1 MRNRQAT
8 NLGGWALVFLLA
20 ALPGPARAA
29 DVRLGDILPGGGT
42 IHKNIVSM
50 REARYTGVVQQNTD
64 FSCGAAAVATI
75 LKYAYGKNVTEHD
88 VVEGMF
94 RVSDPQVARERG
106 FSLLDIK
113 HYVQTLD
120 MRGRGYKMSMDDL
133 ARIRVPTVVLLDI
146 KGYKHFVV
154 LKKIKDGRV
163 YLGDPALGNKVMPTK
178 DFAAGWNGIV
188 FAIIGRGFDRH
199 TALLTP
205 PEPLTVRRSGMQTP
219 LTDAELLDFGFTHAD
234 LF

>member
-1 MRNRQAT
+1 MRNRQAL
-8 NLGGWALVFLLA
+8 NLGGWTLAFLLA

-42 IHKNIVSM
+42 IHKSIVSM
-50 REARYTGVVQQNTD
+50 REARYTDVVQQNTD

-75 LKYAYGKNVTEHD
+75 LKYAYGQNVTERD
-88 VVEGMF
+88 VIEGMF
-94 RVSDPQVARERG
+94 RVSDPKAARERG

-133 ARIRVPTVVLLDI
+133 ARIRVPTIVLLDI

-154 LKKIKDGRV
+154 LKRVKNGRV
-163 YLGDPALGNKVMPTK
+163 YLGDPALGNKVMAMK
-178 DFAAGWNGIV
+178 EFAAGWNGIV
-188 FAIIGRGFDRH
+188 FAIVGRGFDRR

-205 PEPLTVRRSGMQTP
+205 PEPLTVRRSGLQTP